1 MVIDD
6 DDDDDG
12 GGGGG
17 DDDADNVDDDNGDD
31 DDDDDDGDDG
41 DDKGGGGDDSPSL
54 RTSKLAKPTD
64 RTPSGTI
71 LRHGQEIKNKS
82 SSSSLEHIV
91 WHCKQVFRCA
101 SIS

>member
-1 MVIDD
+1 M
-6 DDDDDG
+6 
-12 GGGGG
+12 
-17 DDDADNVDDDNGDD
+17 DNGDD

-91 WHCKQVFRCA
+91 WHCKQVFFTKLQKMRTLPY
-101 SIS
+101 SSSRR